1 MLRIYPYQNISLYT
15 GPKKRNQRYNQAV
28 STQFQSVPV
37 SFKGYDFPINLTKGK
52 SISATV
58 KSALLDS
65 KNFLGQGSE
74 GIVYRLPNTDYCV
87 KIPHIEIGKD
97 FGGWTFNIGFEDKVN
112 HVVARSENNTRV
124 MNFIEGS
131 SLKYDNKPK
140 EIYSLPLE
148 SYRDFVKQISDAAD
162 NVMQFDSAPSTII
175 FNKKEKTF
183 TAIDFRIPNVDYDFI
198 PAPFTSVYR
207 GLQASKEQEKSQS
220 LNKNLMGRLLQTA
233 LEEIK
238 KGKDAE
244 FAVEDGDIKELFY
257 CFENGQDKLEPQYKF
272 LKNIFSQIFLIKKVE
287 ARGINIS
294 EELNGKIKYAE
305 CIIKQILI
313 DK

>member
-28 STQFQSVPV
+28 SEQFQNVPIL
-37 SFKGYDFPINLTKGK
+37 FRGYNFPINLCKGQ
-52 SISATV
+52 SLSDMV
-58 KSALLDS
+58 KSAVLNR
-65 KNFLGQGSE
+65 KNFLGQGTE
-74 GIVYRLPNTDYCV
+74 GIVYKIPETEYCV
-87 KIPHIEIGKD
+87 KIPHEEFRKD
-97 FGGWTFNIGFEDKVN
+97 FGGWTFNIGLEDKVN

-140 EIYSLPLE
+140 EIYSLPLK

-162 NVMQFDSAPSTII
+162 NVMKFDSAPSNII
-175 FNKKEKTF
+175 FNEQKKTL
-183 TAIDFRIPNVDYDFI
+183 TAIDFKVPNVDYDFI

-238 KGKDAE
+238 KGKNAE
-244 FAVEDGDIKELFY
+244 LSVEENDIRTLFD

-287 ARGINIS
+287 ARGIDIS
-294 EELNGKIKYAE
+294 EELNEKIKYAE